1 MATLTETAYQTR
13 KAINWAILAL
23 VAYIILRLLWSIF
36 VSIWIAIFPPKAAP
50 PNHAFGKLPAI
61 QFPQNTSSPSG
72 SLTFQLETI
81 EGTVPKA
88 SSSATVFFMPKSASN
103 LLALTKATEFA
114 KRLDFTKEPIQETK
128 YIYRFEDTDAPLR
141 KLRYDIVSKN
151 FILRYAYEN
160 DMSVFSERNI
170 PLADAAKLEA
180 KSMLQTYG
188 VYEDDIENGTS
199 TVQFLK
205 LSGDKLI
212 QTTSL
217 SQADS
222 IRVDFFR
229 APVADTEIFTPYPGE
244 GSISFVFSGSK
255 NVKKRILQFAYTFWP
270 IDYQTTATYGLKESS
285 LAWTELQNGEG
296 YIARYPKKG
305 TTALIRKVYL
315 AYYDSLDP
323 QTYLQPVF
331 VFEGDDDFLA
341 YVPAVE
347 AMWIDTIK

>member
-13 KAINWAILAL
+13 KAINWAILA
-23 VAYIILRLLWSIF
+23 VISYIILRLLWSIF
-36 VSIWIAIFPPKAAP
+36 LSVWLTIFPPKAAP
-50 PNHAFGKLPAI
+50 PNHAFGKLPAV
-61 QFPQNTSSPSG
+61 QFPTSTASPAAQ
-72 SLTFQLETI
+72 LTFRLETI

-88 SSSATVFFMPKSASN
+88 SDSAMVFFMPKYAST

-114 KRLDFTKEPIQETK
+114 KRLEFVNEPIQETK
-128 YIYRFEDTDAPLR
+128 YIYRFEDADSPLR

-151 FILRYAYEN
+151 FILRYLYEQ
-160 DMSVFSERNI
+160 DMAVFSERNI
-170 PLADAAKLEA
+170 PLADSAKLEA

-188 VYEDDIENGTS
+188 LYDDDISKGKN

-205 LSGDKLI
+205 LTGDTLV

-222 IRVDFFR
+222 VRVDFFR
-229 APVADTEIFTPYPGE
+229 ADVAGTQIVTPYPGE

-255 NVKKRILQFAYTFWP
+255 SVKKRVLQFAYTFWP
-270 IDYQTTATYGLKESS
+270 IDYQTTATYALKTSS
-285 LAWTELQNGEG
+285 VAWTELQNGQG
-296 YIARYPKKG
+296 YIARYPKTG
-305 TTALIRKVYL
+305 TTAVIRKAYL
-315 AYYDSLDP
+315 AYYDSIDP

-347 AMWIDTIK
+347 ATWVDTSK